1 MNLKSQNKKQYFDL
15 FIKMKLILLT
25 KTIILFPFI
34 ISVKKP
40 TLLETADK
48 GHQ

>member
-25 KTIILFPFI
+25 ITIILFPFI
-34 ISVKKP
+34 ISVKK
-40 TLLETADK
+40 TTFLETADK